1 MAQLVHLVVA
11 DDHHREA
18 LADILHAALAAGN
31 GRNTGTREGDL
42 AGRGE
47 HEHTVLI
54 AVLLALVQQHRS
66 LDDLIGQV
74 MDDIGFIPEDFEIR
88 RSGLHLGKTLDGLIA
103 VGVAIGVGILR
114 HTPDALD
121 GVILGHQFFHHVHI
135 RAIGGHRHADQLKA
149 KLLGNSKVTVIAGH
163 RAEELAL
170 LHLRPGARR
179 LREAEH
185 IADVDQIVH
194 QLQAGVAAHENLA
207 GLHAEHIGKQCA
219 GFGQTLQFTVVA
231 GIGAGIGGVIV
242 HLQQVHGQIHLVRA
256 RLAAGHIQLEA
267 LGLKLFVLCLKRS
280 FFGSEF
286 FTIHCKIICH

>member
-1 MAQLVHLVVA
+1 MTVV
-11 DDHHREA
+11 
-18 LADILHAALAAGN
+18 
-31 GRNTGTREGDL
+31 
-42 AGRGE
+42 
-47 HEHTVLI
+47 
-54 AVLLALVQQHRS
+54 
-66 LDDLIGQV
+66 
-74 MDDIGFIPEDFEIR
+74 
-88 RSGLHLGKTLDGLIA
+88 
-103 VGVAIGVGILR
+103 
-114 HTPDALD
+114 
-121 GVILGHQFFHHVHI
+121 
-135 RAIGGHRHADQLKA
+135 
-149 KLLGNSKVTVIAGH
+149 AGH

-194 QLQAGVAAHENLA
+194 QLQAGVAAHEHLT
-207 GLHAEHIGKQCA
+207 GLNDY
-219 GFGQTLQFTVVA
+219 T
-231 GIGAGIGGVIV
+231 IGAGIGGVIV